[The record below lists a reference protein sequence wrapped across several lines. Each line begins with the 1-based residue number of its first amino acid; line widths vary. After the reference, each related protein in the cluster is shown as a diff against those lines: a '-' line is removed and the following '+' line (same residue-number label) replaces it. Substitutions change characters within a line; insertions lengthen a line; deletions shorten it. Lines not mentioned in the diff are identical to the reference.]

1 MESNF
6 TEMFVPLSETRLD
19 EIANDLAD
27 EFSHLMTEVS
37 WCAYNEC
44 LFNRLSRVIENP
56 TFELELDSD
65 LDLEEAVAPQHIQ
78 VYVDLAAIWQ
88 GKTISTVAKSHRRQT
103 KIAPKLVE
111 RLATSPKRMSFRLS
125 KKNSN
130 LIISI

>member
-27 EFSHLMTEVS
+27 EFSQLMTEVS

-44 LFNRLSRVIENP
+44 LFNRVSRVIEKP
-56 TFELELDSD
+56 MFELESNLD
-65 LDLEEAVAPQHIQ
+65 LDEVAAPEHIQ
-78 VYVDLAAIWQ
+78 VYVDLATIWQ
-88 GKTISTVAKSHRRQT
+88 GKTIPTVTKSHRRQT

-111 RLATSPKRMSFRLS
+111 RLATSPKRISLRLS
-125 KKNSN
+125 KKTV
-130 LIISI
+130 I